1 MTNKPLVE
9 LQKNQADPIV
19 DSIAYLQQ
27 NKHSFQTVYTYIQA
41 RIQRGDWQAHEK
53 LPSVRQL
60 AEDTGM
66 HRLTIFKAY
75 QHLKEDGHVYA
86 RDKSGYYVQPPA
98 IQVLT
103 NEAELGIPL
112 FEGNMGELHRIEAKY
127 QFSKALIAPNLL
139 PNHYFAEY
147 VKQVFDLYPKLLGT
161 YASAQGDPELR
172 QMLQHYFT
180 DHSQFHLHADEIIIT
195 TGGQQAISLIA
206 EVWIRPGDHVLIES
220 PTYASALDVFRQKG
234 AKLVPITID
243 ANGYHLEQIEQ
254 AMKQYKP
261 RFFYVNPTFHNP
273 TGVCI
278 SAEQRKQL
286 VDLAAQ
292 YQCLLIEDDTCTDIY
307 FDQKPPLPLFAYDT
321 EGYTIYIRSF
331 SKYVSPGLR
340 IACIVARP
348 EWFTPLLAA
357 KSLADGGTPLL
368 NQKVFLHYFT
378 SERLQQHIEKLR
390 IALRIRLEIMEEE
403 LAATDWYYEQPQG
416 GFSLWVRLPDHLS
429 VPKLLARCLKQSI
442 SFIPG
447 SLFDHHDSSKQYIRL
462 CFSFPS
468 EQEIRSG
475 IQQLVAIAADMESTL
490 SE

>member
-1 MTNKPLVE
+1 MTNKPLIE
-9 LQKNQADPIV
+9 LQKKQAHLTV
-19 DSIAYLQQ
+19 DSSSYQPPT
-27 NKHSFQTVYTYIQA
+27 KHSFQTVYTYIQT
-41 RIQRGDWQAHEK
+41 RIQRGDWQAHAK

-98 IQVLT
+98 LQVLT
-103 NEAELGIPL
+103 NEAELGLPL
-112 FEGNMGELHRIEAKY
+112 FQGNLGELHRIEATY
-127 QFSKALIAPNLL
+127 QFSQALITPNLL

-161 YASAQGDPELR
+161 YATAQGDLELR
-172 QMLQHYFT
+172 EMLQRYFIET
-180 DHSQFHLHADEIIIT
+180 SQFHVHADEILIT
-195 TGGQQAISLIA
+195 TGAQQAISLIA

-220 PTYASALDVFRQKG
+220 PAYASALDVFEQKG
-234 AKLVPITID
+234 AKLVPINID
-243 ANGYHLEQIEQ
+243 ANGYDLVQIEQ
-254 AMKQYKP
+254 AMKKYKP
-261 RFFYVNPTFHNP
+261 RFFYLNPTFHNP

-292 YQCLLIEDDTCTDIY
+292 YKCLLIEDDTCYDIY

-331 SKYVSPGLR
+331 SKYISPGLR

-368 NQKVFLHYFT
+368 NQKVFLLYFT
-378 SERLQQHIEKLR
+378 SNRLQQHIEKLR

-403 LAATDWYYEQPQG
+403 LSSTGWYYESPQG
-416 GFSLWVRLPDHLS
+416 GFNLWVRLPDHLS
-429 VPKLLARCLKQSI
+429 VPELLARCLKQSI
-442 SFIPG
+442 SFVPG
-447 SLFDHHDSSKQYIRL
+447 SLFDRHEASQQYIRL
-462 CFSFPS
+462 CFSFAS
-468 EQEIRSG
+468 EHNIRQG
-475 IQQLVAIAADMESTL
+475 IQQLVSIAKQMESTL